1 MKPRAPFYLKGEA
14 GRALDENPRLLGD
27 LGIINPLLKI
37 RSLDMDE
44 LTFGIRD
51 NGTRLAIPDDEQW
64 VTLMDDSGET
74 IFTGIVKRAF
84 LYPQRVYGFRCS
96 NVYKALSE
104 TPFLSDGRAFI
115 VYGEG
120 NVMLRL
126 RDILLQAQ
134 AAGLPIQ
141 PPAIDDLPPG
151 FLVPKQ
157 AFRSATYSSA
167 LEDATKWVPDLV
179 TRMDYSTSPPTLRFY
194 CRISEDEMLINLYDA
209 QNKTSEVEL
218 ESWPEARALAISF
231 AYARR
236 DGDDVVQY
244 LVQSAG
250 DDNAEARRKISLFLS
265 GQERTD
271 LLISEALTTAQKAV
285 AVAEAAVTAV
295 GADIDAAAASAQIQI
310 TWASL
315 YPRDSTLV
323 AAVAAQPGYGMGSG
337 GVTYT
342 LYTGIGCGGGSP
354 WVGSSSMPTTA
365 LALRN
370 ANDSLATGWY
380 PIESGAFSDAELATA
395 GATKETKYIKGEFVT
410 GLASGSAGANYLK
423 TNAAGKVARLPG
435 YTINYTSNC
444 ANTSDY
450 YKEYLSYDYNISVD
464 AINMAPTAVAAAVKA
479 AAAAGSS
486 AFIQRAEF
494 VEAPPDL
501 AKNYFERQDW
511 TPFKGR
517 LSYTPSGSD
526 IPVPGSFIS
535 IIGEATPPEWKN
547 MKVPISELALDLQ
560 TQIAR
565 LTVGPSPRQN
575 FNSLI
580 DRLRIPPE
588 DNTEA
593 G

>member
-1 MKPRAPFYLKGEA
+1 MKPKAPFYLKGEA
-14 GRALDENPRLLGD
+14 GRTLDENPRPLGD
-27 LGIINPLLKI
+27 LGVLNPLLKI
-37 RSLDMDE
+37 RSLDADE
-44 LTFGIRD
+44 FNFQIRD
-51 NGTRLAIPDDEQW
+51 NGSRIAIPDDEQW
-64 VTLMDDSGET
+64 VTLLDDDGNT
-74 IFTGIVKRAF
+74 IFTGIAKRSF
-84 LYPQRVYGFRCS
+84 QYPQRIYGFRCS

-104 TPFLSDGRAFI
+104 TPFLDGDRGYVI
-115 VYGEG
+115 YSEG
-120 NVMLRL
+120 QVMLRL
-126 RDILLQAQ
+126 RDILLKAQ
-134 AAGLPIQ
+134 ATGLPIQ
-141 PPAIDDLPPG
+141 PPAIEDLPPG

-157 AFRSATYSSA
+157 AFRSATFA
-167 LEDATKWVPDLV
+167 NAFEDALKWVPDLV
-179 TRMDYSTSPPTLRFY
+179 TRMDYSTNPPTLRFY
-194 CRISEDEMLINLYDA
+194 CRISEDAFQINLYDSA
-209 QNKTSEVEL
+209 NKSSEVEL

-236 DGDDVVQY
+236 DGNDVVQY

-250 DDNAEARRKISLFLS
+250 NDNAEARRKISLFLS

-271 LLISEALTTAQKAV
+271 LLISEALTTAQRAV
-285 AVAEAAVTAV
+285 AVAEAAVASV

-342 LYTGIGCGGGSP
+342 LYTGIGCGTGFP
-354 WVGSSSMPTTA
+354 WVGTASMPTTA

-410 GLASGSAGANYLK
+410 GLAAGSAGASYLES
-423 TNAAGKVARLPG
+423 NASGKVSTRPG
-435 YTINYTSNC
+435 YTQNYTSNC
-444 ANTSDY
+444 ADTSDY
-450 YKEYLSYDYNISVD
+450 YKKYLSYDYSIAVD
-464 AINMAPTAVAAAVKA
+464 AINMAPTEVATAVKA
-479 AAAAGSS
+479 AAASGSS

-517 LSYTPSGSD
+517 LSYTPSGYD

-535 IIGEATPPEWKN
+535 IVGEATPPEWQN

-560 TQIAR
+560 TQIPR
-565 LTVGPSPRQN
+565 FTVGPSPRQN